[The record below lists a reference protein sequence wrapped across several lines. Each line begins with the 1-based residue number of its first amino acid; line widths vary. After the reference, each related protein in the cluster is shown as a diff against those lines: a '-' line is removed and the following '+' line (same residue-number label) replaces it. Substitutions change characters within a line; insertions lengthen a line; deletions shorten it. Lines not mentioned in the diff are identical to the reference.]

1 MNRRLRIY
9 FDTSVFGGCFDD
21 EFSYESLKIL
31 DEVKAGRYKLILSST
46 SLLELSRAPKQVR
59 DLLKSLPEDSI
70 EIVDISDEIES
81 LRDAYINA
89 GVIEEANIFD
99 AEHIASATIANAD
112 LIVSWNYKH
121 IVHFMKIKGY
131 HAVNLMHGYYPIPI
145 HSPSEVIER

>member
-21 EFSYESLKIL
+21 EFSYESRKLL
-31 DEVKAGRYKLILSST
+31 DEVKAKHYKLILSST

-59 DLLKSLPEDSI
+59 DLLKSLPEESI

-121 IVHFMKIKGY
+121 IVHFKRIKGY